1 MCFNFAACMFRNL
14 SVLEVHVGYYK
25 GFYPFFI
32 LNNNDTQL
40 SCVFEKKKYL
50 HHIESSYF
58 PICCIQ
64 YTPSSLIHDVTTAK
78 LVQFVTGG
86 SMYGWN
92 D

>member
-1 MCFNFAACMFRNL
+1 MWGIVRVFTPFLFLIIMIHNSPACLR
-14 SVLEVHVGYYK
+14 
-25 GFYPFFI
+25 
-32 LNNNDTQL
+32 
-40 SCVFEKKKYL
+40 KKYL